1 MTTMNKFDKIQQ
13 LIAMM
18 AYKRPAYSKSE
29 KAFADRFLL
38 PVFGNPDRFGNF
50 IHIIGDNPSVLFAA
64 HYDTVHKTEGM
75 QNVTMD
81 HATGMMSKTYPD
93 KECLGADCTTG
104 VWLQLNMIK
113 AGVEGV
119 YVCHAAEEIGGIGSR
134 GIVNSYVD
142 YQNNDSDINT
152 YPWMDSINA
161 VISFDRLGTT
171 SVVTHQSL
179 ERTCSDIFGY
189 SLIDILAGQWN
200 LELDSY
206 GTYTDSMEYAEI
218 IPECTNI
225 SVGYYN
231 QHTPR
236 ETQDVFFALDLLEKL
251 IQADWGRLEIEREP
265 TPLDIWNSH
274 EEQDMDFKD
283 TMEIEA
289 IERLI
294 SEHPKRLAEMLFE
307 LNLDVEI
314 LVEHLQLD
322 HFQTEYYRRNF
333 H

>member
-1 MTTMNKFDKIQQ
+1 MNKFDRIQQ
-13 LIAMM
+13 LVTMM
-18 AYKRPAYSKSE
+18 SYKRPAYSASE
-29 KAFADRFLL
+29 KAFADRFLW

-50 IHIIGDNPSVLFAA
+50 IHIIGDKPSVMFAA

-75 QNVTMD
+75 QGVTMN
-81 HATGMMSKTYPD
+81 HNTGIMSKTKVD
-93 KECLGADCTTG
+93 GECLGADCTTG
-104 VWLQLNMIK
+104 VWMLLNMIE

-119 YVCHAAEEIGGIGSR
+119 YVCHAAEEVGGLGSR
-134 GIVNSYVD
+134 GIVED
-142 YQNNDSDINT
+142 YLENNPYGMYAWLDYIK
-152 YPWMDSINA
+152 A

-171 SVVTHQSL
+171 SVVTHQTG

-189 SLIDILAGQWN
+189 SLIDALGHQWN
-200 LELDSY
+200 LELDKY

-231 QHTPR
+231 QHTVR

-251 IQADWGRLEIEREP
+251 IQADWGQLEIEREP
-265 TPLDIWNSH
+265 TPLMIWTSP
-274 EEQDMDFKD
+274 EETDMDVKEII
-283 TMEIEA
+283 EIEA

-294 SEHPKRLAEMLFE
+294 ADHPKRLAEMLYD
-307 LNLDVEI
+307 LNLDVEL

-322 HFQTEYYRRNF
+322 HFQTAYYRRNY

>member
-1 MTTMNKFDKIQQ
+1 MNKFDLIQE

-18 AYKRPAYSKSE
+18 AYKRPAYSASE
-29 KAFADRFLL
+29 KAFADRFLR
-38 PVFGNPDRFGNF
+38 PTFGNPDRFGNY
-50 IHIIGDNPSVLFAA
+50 IHIIGHEPRVLFAA

-75 QNVTMD
+75 QSVTMD
-81 HATGMMSKTYPD
+81 HATGIMSKTYPD

-152 YPWMDSINA
+152 YPWLDHIDA

-189 SLIDILAGQWN
+189 SLIDRLAGQWR
-200 LELDSY
+200 LELDTY
-206 GTYTDSMEYAEI
+206 GSYTDSMEYAEI

-251 IQADWGRLEIEREP
+251 KQADWGALEIEREP
-265 TPLDIWNSH
+265 TPLSIWNEPDSGDL
-274 EEQDMDFKD
+274 EDKD
-283 TMEIEA
+283 VKEIEA
-289 IERLI
+289 IEKLI
-294 SEHPKRLAEMLFE
+294 LDHPKRLAEMLYD
-307 LNLDVEI
+307 LNLDVEVLI
-314 LVEHLQLD
+314 DQLQLD
-322 HFQTEYYRRNF
+322 HYQIDRYREGNYYEL
-333 H
+333 

>member
-1 MTTMNKFDKIQQ
+1 MTTMNKFDLIQE
-13 LIAMM
+13 LVSMTS
-18 AYKRPAYSKSE
+18 YKRPAYSASE
-29 KAFADRFLL
+29 KAFADKFLW

-50 IHIIGDNPSVLFAA
+50 IHIVGDKPDTLFAA

-75 QNVTMD
+75 QGVTMD
-81 HATGMMSKTYPD
+81 HTTGILSKTKKD
-93 KECLGADCTTG
+93 TECLGADCTTG

-119 YVCHAAEEIGGIGSR
+119 YVCHAAEEVGGLGSR
-134 GIVNSYVD
+134 GIVED
-142 YQNNDSDINT
+142 YMQNPDHNYSWLDYIYS
-152 YPWMDSINA
+152 

-171 SVVTHQSL
+171 SVVTHQTG
-179 ERTCSDIFGY
+179 ERTCSDIFAY
-189 SLIDILAGQWN
+189 SLIDILGHQWN
-200 LELDSY
+200 YELDKY
-206 GTYTDSMEYAEI
+206 GVYTDSMEYAEI

-225 SVGYYN
+225 SVGYHN
-231 QHTPR
+231 QHSPR

-265 TPLDIWNSH
+265 TPLTIWTSP
-274 EEQDMDFKD
+274 EETDMDVKEII
-283 TMEIEA
+283 EIEA

-294 SEHPKRLAEMLFE
+294 ADHPKRLAEMLYD
-307 LNLDVEI
+307 LNLDVEL

-322 HFQTEYYRRNF
+322 HFQTAYYRRSY

>member
-1 MTTMNKFDKIQQ
+1 MTTINKFDLIQE

-18 AYKRPAYSKSE
+18 AYKRPAYSASE
-29 KAFADRFLL
+29 KAFADRFLR
-38 PVFGNPDRFGNF
+38 PTFGNPDRFGNY
-50 IHIIGDNPSVLFAA
+50 IHIIGDEPRVLFAA

-75 QNVTMD
+75 QSVTMD
-81 HATGMMSKTYPD
+81 HTTGIMSKTKLD
-93 KECLGADCTTG
+93 GECLGADCTTG

-152 YPWMDSINA
+152 YPWLDNIDA

-189 SLIDILAGQWN
+189 SLIDRLAGQWN

-218 IPECTNI
+218 ISECTNI

-236 ETQDVFFALDLLEKL
+236 ETQDVFFVLDLLEKL
-251 IQADWGRLEIEREP
+251 KLADWGALEIEREP
-265 TPLDIWNSH
+265 TPLSIWNEP
-274 EEQDMDFKD
+274 EEDDMDV
-283 TMEIEA
+283 TEEMEVEA
-289 IERLI
+289 IERLVAD
-294 SEHPKRLAEMLFE
+294 HPRRLAEMLFDLNIDVE
-307 LNLDVEI
+307 VLVEQLNLDYFKVD
-314 LVEHLQLD
+314 Q
-322 HFQTEYYRRNF
+322 YRRKY

>member
-1 MTTMNKFDKIQQ
+1 MTTMNKFDLVQQ
-13 LIAMM
+13 LVAMM
-18 AYKRPAYSKSE
+18 SYKRPAYSKSE

-50 IHIIGDNPSVLFAA
+50 IHIIGDNPRVLFAA

-75 QNVTMD
+75 QSVTMN
-81 HATGMMSKTYPD
+81 HNTGIMSKTKID
-93 KECLGADCTTG
+93 NECLGADCTTG

-113 AGVEGV
+113 AGIEGV

-134 GIVNSYVD
+134 GIVNSWVD
-142 YQNNDSDINT
+142 YQNRDSEINT
-152 YPWMDSINA
+152 YPWLDYIDA

-171 SVVTHQSL
+171 SVVTHQTG
-179 ERTCSDIFGY
+179 ERTSSDIFAY
-189 SLIDILAGQWN
+189 SLIDILGHQWN
-200 LELDSY
+200 YELDKY
-206 GTYTDSMEYAEI
+206 GIYTDSMEYAEI
-218 IPECTNI
+218 VPECTNI
-225 SVGYYN
+225 SVGYYS
-231 QHTPR
+231 QHTNK

-265 TPLDIWNSH
+265 TPLNIWNSP
-274 EEQDMDFKD
+274 EEQDMNVKEII
-283 TMEIEA
+283 EIEA

-294 SEHPKRLAEMLFE
+294 ADHPKRLAEMLYD
-307 LNLDVEI
+307 LNLDVEL

-322 HFQTEYYRRNF
+322 HFQTAYYRRNY